1 MSAPRGQALSFVH
14 CYKRIFVHYKR
25 IVPGIQEVLNKY
37 LLNEQMNRND
47 KMLKKQGHDGML
59 DTLTLNNPMMR
70 LKRNGQR

>member
-1 MSAPRGQALSFVH
+1 MKEEFCFTHH
-14 CYKRIFVHYKR
+14 CIP
-25 IVPGIQEVLNKY
+25 IATVLGTQLAFNKY